1 MSKTTEVDDVLAA
14 QVGEKSEKSGVD
26 GIDVVGGED
35 EIRAVV
41 DAGEGS

>member
-1 MSKTTEVDDVLAA
+1 MLVA
-14 QVGEKSEKSGVD
+14 QVGGKSEKSGVD
-26 GIDVVGGED
+26 VTDVVGGED

>member
-1 MSKTTEVDDVLAA
+1 MLAA
-14 QVGEKSEKSGVD
+14 QAGGKSEKSGV
-26 GIDVVGGED
+26 GVIDVVGGVD

>member
-1 MSKTTEVDDVLAA
+1 MLAA
-14 QVGEKSEKSGVD
+14 QVGGKSEKSVVD

-35 EIRAVV
+35 EIRAVL

>member
-1 MSKTTEVDDVLAA
+1 MLAA

-26 GIDVVGGED
+26 VIDVVGGED